1 MKLKIRQKTI
11 LILVLYLII
20 PFIII
25 LSFMSYNLD
34 KIINNKYY
42 NELNEKK
49 QFIINFLNFELNNLQ
64 KIFKQL
70 SYSKE
75 LISIFSEI
83 TVYENNLKAKNELK
97 EFLKNLNFDY
107 IILFTSNKDELIKS
121 KNIEL
126 IFPKKFLQNKINL
139 FYSEY
144 KNQFYLIGTTPLY
157 VGNIEKAIYGYITL
171 IQKLDKNYFKKLEY
185 IFNIKNISLSF
196 EKDPKKNLHITLGET
211 ITGKSIILNGKVEH
225 NFYEIIKNQNKFL
238 FISLIIL
245 IFLFCIITSWLL
257 TKNILKPL
265 KFLENSLDELPS
277 KDIYKQLPNYAKN
290 NEISVI
296 IDKLSNFI
304 NKLNSDLHTIWNKLY
319 QEKNEINNFKKNIQV
334 LETNKISIEDKCQEI
349 HDNCDNVNR
358 QVKSIKNINDRFL
371 NNFEKTLLV
380 YNKIIDLS
388 NEVTSTS
395 NVSNVTFKEINRN
408 SEEIKNLLTFIT
420 DISSQIDILSVN
432 ASIEAIKSGEVGSG
446 FSVVADEIKSLAGT
460 TKEFV
465 ENIQKLIENNYNI
478 VKQGMEYSDKINN
491 ILKELNEEVSNLFK
505 TLEKFNN
512 DIKTQKEII
521 LSLEDNTN
529 KPDEIKDFIK
539 ELMNNIEIVIK
550 ELEIKIDNISNLNKE
565 SISKIK
571 SYINIKEKNEN
582 DN

>member
-11 LILVLYLII
+11 LIVVLYLII

-25 LSFMSYNLD
+25 ISFITYNLD
-34 KIINNKYY
+34 KIINEKYY
-42 NELNEKK
+42 NELKEKK
-49 QFIINFLNFELNNLQ
+49 QFIINFLNFELNNSK

-70 SYSKE
+70 SYSRE
-75 LISIFSEI
+75 LISIFNEI
-83 TVYENNLKAKNELK
+83 TVYENKLKAKNELK
-97 EFLKNLNFDY
+97 ELLKNLNFDY
-107 IILFTSNKDELIKS
+107 IILFTSNKNELIKS
-121 KNIEL
+121 NDIEL
-126 IFPKKFLQNKINL
+126 IFPKKFIQKEINL

-144 KNQFYLIGTTPLY
+144 KNQFYLIGITPLY
-157 VGNIEKAIYGYITL
+157 IGNIEKTIYGYIAL
-171 IQKLDKNYFKKLEY
+171 IKKLDKNFFKKLVY
-185 IFNIKNISLSF
+185 IFNIKNLSLSF
-196 EKDPKKNLHITLGET
+196 EKDPEKNLHITLGET
-211 ITGKSIILNGKVEH
+211 ITGKSIILNGEVDC
-225 NFYEIIKNQNKFL
+225 NFYEIINNQKKSL
-238 FISLIIL
+238 FIFLIIL
-245 IFLFCIITSWLL
+245 IFLFCIITSWLI

-265 KFLENSLDELPS
+265 KFLENSIDELPN
-277 KDIYKQLPNYAKN
+277 KNIYKKLPNYIKN

-296 IDKLSNFI
+296 IDKLSNFV
-304 NKLNSDLHTIWNKLY
+304 NKLNSDLHTICNKLY
-319 QEKNEINNFKKNIQV
+319 QEKNEVNNFRKNIQV
-334 LETNKISIEDKCQEI
+334 LETNKVSIENKCQEI
-349 HDNCDNVNR
+349 YNNCNNVNR
-358 QVKSIKNINDRFL
+358 QVKSIKNINNRFL

-380 YNKIIDLS
+380 YNRIIDLS

-395 NVSNVTFKEINRN
+395 DISNITFKEINRN

-465 ENIQKLIENNYNI
+465 GNIQKLIENNYNI

-491 ILKELNEEVSNLFK
+491 ILKKLNEEVSNLFK

-521 LSLEDNTN
+521 LSLEDSTN
-529 KPDEIKDFIK
+529 KPEEIKDFIK

-565 SISKIK
+565 SINKIK
-571 SYINIKEKNEN
+571 NYIEIKEKK
-582 DN
+582 